1 MQSRGWVIAT
11 VVLAV
16 AAVGLGVWAFS
27 LKSDNDDKDAK
38 IASQQQQLDQQQT
51 TAADAAGKLKDAASG
66 IAGDAQ
72 QALQDLGTQL
82 DQVQGTATATQ
93 QDVDQAI
100 NDAQTAAADAKAR
113 VQKAGNDALEKA
125 QAQADEASARAD
137 EAAAC
142 ARGYLSAIGSV
153 FDAESITAG
162 VEQAKTDIQGLQGS
176 CADTLGS

>member
-11 VVLAV
+11 VVFAI
-16 AAVGLGVWAFS
+16 AAIGLGAWALS
-27 LKSDNDDKDAK
+27 LKSDNDDKDAQ
-38 IASQQQQLDQQQT
+38 IAAAQKQLDAQQQSV
-51 TAADAAGKLKDAASG
+51 AGKLKEAASG
-66 IAGDAQ
+66 IAGDTQ

-93 QDVDQAI
+93 QDVEAAI
-100 NDAQTAAADAKAR
+100 NEAQTKADDAR
-113 VQKAGNDALEKA
+113 TRAEQAGSDAVDKA

-142 ARGYLSAIGSV
+142 ARGYLSAIGSA
-153 FDAESITAG
+153 FDAGSITAG
-162 VEQAKTDIQGLQGS
+162 VEQAKSEIEALQGS